1 MCIKH
6 LELEIL
12 LLVIKESSEY
22 DLASERRGKGSV
34 NCEIEAV

>member
-12 LLVIKESSEY
+12 LLVITESSEY
-22 DLASERRGKGSV
+22 DLASQREENRKKSREESM
-34 NCEIEAV
+34 C

>member
-22 DLASERRGKGSV
+22 DLASQREENWKKSREESM
-34 NCEIEAV
+34 C